1 MRESFESMAKAG
13 FSEACERNKDFILNV
28 LREAF
33 ADSTT
38 ILEIGSGTGQH
49 VVYFSG
55 QLPMLNWQPTDT
67 AEYLD
72 GLCKRVATEAPDNVE
87 NPIELDV
94 RMQPWPVGSFDGAFS
109 ANTLHFMSWT
119 CVEQFFRGI
128 GESLTNRS
136 VLCVYG
142 PFRYAGEFTSDS
154 NARFDQHL
162 KQMDTQKGIK
172 DFEAINELAKAERL
186 ELIQDVAMPANNQIL
201 VWRR

>member
-33 ADSTT
+33 ANSTT

-67 AEYLD
+67 AEYLN

-87 NPIELDV
+87 DPIELDV

-109 ANTLHFMSWT
+109 ANTLHFMSCT

-128 GESLTNRS
+128 GESLTNRG

-186 ELIQDVAMPANNQIL
+186 ELVQDIVMPANNQIL

>member
-28 LREAF
+28 LKEAF

-49 VVYFSG
+49 VVYFSA

-67 AEYLD
+67 ADYLD
-72 GLCKRVATEAPDNVE
+72 GLCNRVATEAPDNVE
-87 NPIELDV
+87 DPIELDV

-109 ANTLHFMSWT
+109 ANTLHFMSWR

-128 GESLTNRS
+128 GESLTNRG

-186 ELIQDVAMPANNQIL
+186 ELVQDIVMPANNQIL